1 MTSKIAI
8 FLLAWVPAH
17 SCTHNLYLDKIN
29 AYLNAS
35 NVSEKSKFMAD
46 DFQSYFIN
54 KEDAGKNKTEA
65 LASFQN
71 WDGPMHPDIKILSY
85 TFHDSIWTVTFN
97 EQNDFTKPIGYPGW
111 KGTTTFVFD
120 SKGLIRETTYVPDST
135 NLPYKPYL
143 KPAVDW
149 LKVNMPQELDEVYQ
163 NGKLVQN
170 TEAANKWRMLLNKWQ
185 SQKNN

>member
-1 MTSKIAI
+1 MKNNIAI
-8 FLLAWVPAH
+8 LLLAWLPAH
-17 SCTHNLYLDKIN
+17 SCTQNMYLDKIN
-29 AYLNAS
+29 TYLNAS
-35 NVSEKSKFMAD
+35 TVAEKSKYMAD
-46 DFQSYFIN
+46 NYRSYFISRQ
-54 KEDAGKNKTEA
+54 DGGKNKAEA

-85 TFHDSIWTVTFN
+85 ASHDSVWTVTLN

-120 SKGLIRETTYVPDST
+120 ANGLIQETTYVPDST

-149 LKVNMPQELDEVYQ
+149 LTIHMPQELNEVYQ
-163 NGKLVQN
+163 NGKLVQT
-170 TEAANKWRMLLNKWQ
+170 TEAANKWRTLLNKWQ

>member
-1 MTSKIAI
+1 MTNNVAI
-8 FLLAWVPAH
+8 FLLAWVSVH
-17 SCTHNLYLDKIN
+17 SCTQNVQLDKIN

-35 NVSEKSKFMAD
+35 TVEEKSKYTSDNFR
-46 DFQSYFIN
+46 SYFISRQDGG
-54 KEDAGKNKTEA
+54 ENKTEA
-65 LASFQN
+65 LASFQK

-97 EQNDFTKPIGYPGW
+97 EQNDFSKPIGYPGW

-120 SKGLIRETTYVPDST
+120 SQGLIRETTYVPDST

-163 NGKLVQN
+163 NGKLVQ
-170 TEAANKWRMLLNKWQ
+170 TAEAANKWRELLNTWQ
-185 SQKNN
+185 SQKH